1 MERMR
6 RLVIMDE
13 EYWEALR
20 RMAPDYGYTTRN
32 ALIVSIL
39 KQVVDG
45 LPQYL
50 EAGAEDAKVRYVAR
64 ELDKPWDPDLN
75 PPEEDVMKEIFG
87 EDMDEY
93 GK

>member
-1 MERMR
+1 M
-6 RLVIMDE
+6 IMDE

-32 ALIVSIL
+32 ALIFAIL

-50 EAGAEDAKVRYVAR
+50 EVGAEDAKVRYVAR
-64 ELDKPWDPDLN
+64 ELDKPWEPPLN
-75 PPEEDVMKEIFG
+75 PPPKDVMKEIFG
-87 EDMDEY
+87 NDFPE
-93 GK
+93 